1 MERSIPAASQS
12 EELGFEAALH
22 TVYRVQFGWMDVLH
36 RAQGNALAA
45 IGFASR
51 ERPYQI
57 IASAPH
63 WRLRD
68 YGGQKSAAVSLLVVA
83 GPIKRPYIWDLSP
96 SRSAIC
102 YCLQQDLHAYL
113 LEWMPATQLT
123 SNNGIDES
131 TLAIS
136 NCVAKISARSGRSK
150 PFLVGHSLGGTL
162 AAIYG
167 ALASETIGGLILL
180 GAPLCFEPKSSQ
192 FRDALVSLIPSSLPD
207 AEPFPGSLLSHMS
220 AIASPNTFIW
230 SRLVDTALSAA
241 NPNAMNIHAL
251 IERWVLDEV
260 PLPGRLV
267 HQIIDWLYRDN
278 RLFRGTL
285 EISGK
290 RVGPSGL
297 TVPTTFAVVNVSDEV
312 APLSSMKPFI
322 DAIPT
327 ETAQLLVYP
336 GEIGV
341 SLQHLG
347 ILVGR
352 LAHVEVWP
360 RIVSWLK
367 ARAEGLAT
375 A

>member
-1 MERSIPAASQS
+1 LVGPGHSSRDVAHFNISRSAGPSAWPNPSQSSDWAGIDFAAHHALALPYVNVPRLAGAGAQLPGILSMTSELTAWWRIGHPSFFELWKIPAASQS
-12 EELGFEAALH
+12 QELGFEASLD
-22 TVYRVQFGWMDVLH
+22 TLYRVQFGWIDVL
-36 RAQGNALAA
+36 RRVQGNALAA
-45 IGFASR
+45 AGFDSR
-51 ERPYQI
+51 ESQYQI

-68 YGGQKSAAVSLLVVA
+68 YGGQKSAAVSLFVVA

-207 AEPFPGSLLSHMS
+207 AKPFPGSLLSHMS
-220 AIASPNTFIW
+220 AIASPNTFI
-230 SRLVDTALSAA
+230 
-241 NPNAMNIHAL
+241 
-251 IERWVLDEV
+251 
-260 PLPGRLV
+260 
-267 HQIIDWLYRDN
+267 
-278 RLFRGTL
+278 
-285 EISGK
+285 
-290 RVGPSGL
+290 
-297 TVPTTFAVVNVSDEV
+297 
-312 APLSSMKPFI
+312 
-322 DAIPT
+322 
-327 ETAQLLVYP
+327 
-336 GEIGV
+336 
-341 SLQHLG
+341 
-347 ILVGR
+347 
-352 LAHVEVWP
+352 
-360 RIVSWLK
+360 
-367 ARAEGLAT
+367 
-375 A
+375 